1 MCGQFLTKFQVMP
14 YLTDEN
20 VIMKIS
26 YLGNESNTPGM
37 AGPWDTD
44 SLRAQQNGALH
55 CLPLHYV
62 RENETSY
69 LTRYYFG
76 CLMEWPNIYPN

>member
-1 MCGQFLTKFQVMP
+1 M
-14 YLTDEN
+14 
-20 VIMKIS
+20 IMKMS

-55 CLPLHYV
+55 CLPLDYV
-62 RENETSY
+62 RENETSFLFNQVLLWVSNGVAKY
-69 LTRYYFG
+69 
-76 CLMEWPNIYPN
+76 IS